1 MRGEN
6 QPAFFWKFPSW
17 SHLSGLCRGS
27 NEILMSYVQD
37 QGVDLN
43 VNLKEPL
50 GLQASSR

>member
-6 QPAFFWKFPSW
+6 QPAFFWKFPSC